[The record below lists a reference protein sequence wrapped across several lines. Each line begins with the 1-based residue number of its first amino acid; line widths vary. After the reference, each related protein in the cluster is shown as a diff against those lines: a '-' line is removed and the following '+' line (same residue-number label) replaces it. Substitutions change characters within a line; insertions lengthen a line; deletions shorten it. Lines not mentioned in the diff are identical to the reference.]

1 MKIAKKRNNDYMNLE
16 SKRMHKIFSYKTIAV
31 VGMSPKKDRPSN
43 KVGAYLHS
51 KGYNVIAVNPK
62 VENIGSISSYASLKD
77 IPDKIDIV
85 NVFRKKEF
93 VKSITNDA
101 IKIDAKVLWLQEGI
115 VDNDAAVL
123 ASSHGMAVVMDL
135 CMLKE
140 HKKI

>member
-1 MKIAKKRNNDYMNLE
+1 MNLE

-51 KGYNVIAVNPK
+51 KGYNVIAVNPT
-62 VENIGSISSYASLKD
+62 VENIGSIPSYASLKD

-93 VKSITNDA
+93 VKSIANDA

-140 HKKI
+140 HKKYNLTYVINYL

>member
-1 MKIAKKRNNDYMNLE
+1 MNLE

-51 KGYNVIAVNPK
+51 KGYNVIAVNPP
-62 VENIGSISSYASLKD
+62 VENIGSIPSYASLKD
-77 IPDKIDIV
+77 SPDKIDIV

>member
-1 MKIAKKRNNDYMNLE
+1 MNLE

-51 KGYNVIAVNPK
+51 KGYNVIAVNPT
-62 VENIGSISSYASLKD
+62 VENIGLIPSYASLKD

-93 VKSITNDA
+93 VKSIANDA
-101 IKIDAKVLWLQEGI
+101 IKIHAKVLWLQEGI
-115 VDNDAAVL
+115 LDNDAALL

>member
-1 MKIAKKRNNDYMNLE
+1 MNLE

-51 KGYNVIAVNPK
+51 KGYNVIAVNPT
-62 VENIGSISSYASLKD
+62 VENIGLIPSYASLKD

>member
-1 MKIAKKRNNDYMNLE
+1 MNLE
-16 SKRMHKIFSYKTIAV
+16 SKRMHKIFSYKPIAV

-51 KGYNVIAVNPK
+51 KGYNVIAVNPT
-62 VENIGSISSYASLKD
+62 VENIGSIPSYASLKD

-93 VKSITNDA
+93 VASITKDA

-115 VDNDAAVL
+115 KDNDSAAL
-123 ASSHGMAVVMDL
+123 ASSNGMVVVMDR

-140 HKKI
+140 HKRI

>member
-1 MKIAKKRNNDYMNLE
+1 MNLE

-51 KGYNVIAVNPK
+51 KGYNVIAVNPT
-62 VENIGSISSYASLKD
+62 VENIESIPSYASLKD

-115 VDNDAAVL
+115 VDNDAAIL

>member
-1 MKIAKKRNNDYMNLE
+1 MDLE
-16 SKRMHKIFSYKTIAV
+16 FKRMHKIFSYKTIAV

-51 KGYNVIAVNPK
+51 KGYNVIAVNPT
-62 VENIGSISSYASLKD
+62 VENIGSIPSYASLKD

-93 VKSITNDA
+93 VKSITKDA

-115 VDNDAAVL
+115 VDNDAAIL

>member
-1 MKIAKKRNNDYMNLE
+1 
-16 SKRMHKIFSYKTIAV
+16 MHKIFSYKTIAV

-51 KGYNVIAVNPK
+51 KRYNVIAVNPT
-62 VENIGSISSYASLKD
+62 VENIGSIPSYASLKD

>member
-1 MKIAKKRNNDYMNLE
+1 
-16 SKRMHKIFSYKTIAV
+16 
-31 VGMSPKKDRPSN
+31 
-43 KVGAYLHS
+43 LHS
-51 KGYNVIAVNPK
+51 KGYNVIAVNPT
-62 VENIGSISSYASLKD
+62 VENIGSIPSYASLKD